1 MAPSIASAK
10 LTLSYPLYAADFD
23 PSNSDF
29 LIVGGGGGEGRSGVG
44 NKITLIDTSR
54 KHEISEVAD
63 IDLSRN
69 EDSVTSLAVT
79 QSSDTSAIVFAGI
92 NSSEAEQQAG
102 RNEHLRCF
110 MLGYPPRKGSN
121 NDAKDEKG
129 AESSVTEVN
138 MGALGKVSLFNV
150 STESKKETYQRVLRL
165 SPVNKET
172 GSRLG
177 AIATG
182 LAPAGE
188 VVIFDATRDCP
199 TQEDVRQRVQ
209 LGKGEEAADI
219 DVIESKEGAYL
230 VAYCTDYEVYVCKLS
245 STTQKT
251 DTEPRFIHGTPHP
264 DVFSSG
270 KKRPTFRSLRFLTP
284 SLLLLLQ
291 NQPNRS
297 GAELLL
303 LEVPDNADIGTVVLR
318 KVLHRSIK
326 SGSALATALLPA
338 SKSMQDV
345 QHVIAIAGQDI
356 SITILTLYHSPTRK
370 PSSSLKFGSYATLHN
385 VHPLQM
391 TALSFSTFVLPTKNS
406 YSIPHYLKLAS
417 TSMSSTVIVHSL
429 PLNTHPQTSRLQG
442 LPARFILQQPAS
454 GDIAQMSLS
463 VILSIIVVALGAFL
477 LQAWTEIRGGTPEYL
492 GAKGWL
498 SQRLQ
503 DYVALP
509 YMFDDVHV
517 ETPVLPSNMPDVEEM
532 RSRIPSV
539 EDVQDTIIEDVSAV
553 VERAASL
560 TDTVAETLSL
570 RSLLSLRDKHSSQH
584 HTTTSGNEDKRDD
597 EEDDDHDEDEET
609 TDTTPPFNLPSKA
622 ILVRDSGHSLSTELR
637 DDMSSVGDAGK
648 PWEELT
654 NEQKALW
661 KTRLI
666 EAGEWSLDQG
676 ETVLKGVFFGQIGG
690 LVGGVVEGMMGGS

>member
-1 MAPSIASAK
+1 MAPSITSAK

-29 LIVGGGGGEGRSGVG
+29 LVVGGGGGEGRSGVG
-44 NKITLIDTSR
+44 NKITLVDASR
-54 KHEISEVAD
+54 KHEIPEVAD
-63 IDLSRN
+63 VDLSRN
-69 EDSVTSLAVT
+69 EDSVTSLAVA
-79 QSSDTSAIVFAGI
+79 QSSDSSAIIFAGV
-92 NSSEAEQQAG
+92 NSSGAEQQAG
-102 RNEHLRCF
+102 RNEHLRSF
-110 MLGYPPRKGSN
+110 RLGYPPRKESKT
-121 NDAKDEKG
+121 DAKEDREIKPPPAG
-129 AESSVTEVN
+129 VDTV
-138 MGALGKVSLFNV
+138 ALGKVSLFKV

-165 SPVNKET
+165 SPVNKDT

-182 LAPAGE
+182 LAAAGE
-188 VVIFDATRDCP
+188 VVIFDASRDSP
-199 TQEDVRQRVQ
+199 TQGDVRQRVQ

-230 VAYCTDYEVYVCKLS
+230 VAYCTDYEVYVCKLPS
-245 STTQKT
+245 ASQSN
-251 DTEPRFIHGTPHP
+251 DTEPQFIHGTPHP
-264 DVFSSG
+264 DVFTSG

-284 SLLLLLQ
+284 RLLLLLQ

-318 KVLHRSIK
+318 KILHRSIK

-338 SKSMQDV
+338 SNSVQDV

-370 PSSSLKFGSYATLHN
+370 ASSSLRFNTYTTLYN

-391 TALSFSTFVLPTKNS
+391 TALAFSTFIHPTKNS
-406 YSIPHYLKLAS
+406 YSIPYYLKLAS
-417 TSMSSTVIVHSL
+417 TSMSSTVIVHSF
-429 PLNTHPQTSRLQG
+429 PLTPHPQTSRQQG
-442 LPARFILQQPAS
+442 LPARFVIQQPVS
-454 GDIAQMSLS
+454 GDMAQMSLS
-463 VILSIIVVALGAFL
+463 VIVSIIVVALGAFL

-503 DYVALP
+503 GYVALP
-509 YMFDDVHV
+509 YMFEDVHV
-517 ETPVLPSNMPDVEEM
+517 EMPVLPSEMPNLEAVT
-532 RSRIPSV
+532 SRIPSGEDLKDIIV
-539 EDVQDTIIEDVSAV
+539 EDASAIV
-553 VERAASL
+553 DKAESL
-560 TDTVAETLSL
+560 KDTVAKTLSL
-570 RSLLSLRDKHSSQH
+570 RSLLSLRNKYSSQDYA
-584 HTTTSGNEDKRDD
+584 TTSDDEHEHEDD
-597 EEDDDHDEDEET
+597 EEYDHDNEET
-609 TDTTPPFNLPSKA
+609 ADTSPLDLPSKA
-622 ILVRDSGHSLSTELR
+622 ILVRDSHSSLSTELR
-637 DDMSSVGDAGK
+637 NDRSAIGELGK

-654 NEQKALW
+654 REQRELW

-666 EAGEWSLDQG
+666 EAGEWTLDEG
-676 ETVLKGVFFGQIGG
+676 ENVLKGVFFGQIGG

>member
-29 LIVGGGGGEGRSGVG
+29 LVVGGGGGEGRSGVG
-44 NKITLIDTSR
+44 NKITLVDTSQ

-63 IDLSRN
+63 VDLSRS
-69 EDSVTSLAVT
+69 EDSVTSLAIA

-92 NSSEAEQQAG
+92 NSSQAEQQAG
-102 RNEHLRCF
+102 RNDHLRSF
-110 MLGYPPRKGSN
+110 RLGYPPRKEN
-121 NDAKDEKG
+121 KINAKEDREG
-129 AESSVTEVN
+129 ELPTANVDTV
-138 MGALGKVSLFNV
+138 ALGKASLFNG
-150 STESKKETYQRVLRL
+150 STDSKKETYQRVLRL
-165 SPVNKET
+165 SPVNKDS

-182 LAPAGE
+182 LASAGE
-188 VVIFDATRDCP
+188 VVIFDASHDSP
-199 TQEDVRQRVQ
+199 TQKDVRQRIQ

-230 VAYCTDYEVYVCKLS
+230 VAYCTDYEVYVCNFPSVSQNNDSKP
-245 STTQKT
+245 Q
-251 DTEPRFIHGTPHP
+251 FIHGTPHP

-270 KKRPTFRSLRFLTP
+270 KKRATFRSLRFLTP

-303 LEVPDNADIGTVVLR
+303 LEVPDNADLGTVVLR
-318 KVLHRSIK
+318 KILHRSIK

-338 SKSMQDV
+338 SNSRQDV

-370 PSSSLKFGSYATLHN
+370 ASSSLTFNAYTTLHN

-391 TALSFSTFVLPTKNS
+391 TALVFSTFVHPTKNS
-406 YSIPHYLKLAS
+406 YALPYYLKLAS
-417 TSMSSTVIVHSL
+417 TSMSSTVLVHTF
-429 PLNTHPQTSRLQG
+429 PLKPHPQTSRQQG
-442 LPARFILQQPAS
+442 LPARFVLQQPVS
-454 GDIAQMSLS
+454 GDMAQMSLS
-463 VILSIIVVALGAFL
+463 IIVSIIVVALGAFL

-509 YMFDDVHV
+509 YMFEDVHV
-517 ETPVLPSNMPDVEEM
+517 EMPVLPSEMPKLEEV
-532 RSRIPSV
+532 RSKIPSR
-539 EDVQDTIIEDVSAV
+539 ENIKNFLKDDASAIIDKAE
-553 VERAASL
+553 SL
-560 TDTVAETLSL
+560 KDTVAKSLSL
-570 RSLLSLRDKHSSQH
+570 RSLLSLRNKYSSRDY
-584 HTTTSGNEDKRDD
+584 TATSDDEDEDEDD
-597 EEDDDHDEDEET
+597 EEYDQDNEET
-609 TDTTPPFNLPSKA
+609 TDTSPFDLPSKS
-622 ILVRDSGHSLSTELR
+622 ILVRESGSSLSTELHNDR
-637 DDMSSVGDAGK
+637 CTVGELGK

-654 NEQKALW
+654 KDQKDLW

-666 EAGEWSLDQG
+666 EAGEWTYEEG

-690 LVGGVVEGMMGGS
+690 LVGGIVGGMMGGS